1 MKKIL
6 TVSASV
12 IAVLAM
18 MLPLLIS
25 CGSPEGPSGETTPA
39 PAATSGTPEETKN
52 LYDPNG
58 YLLDDLPGDLNYG
71 GNTVR
76 ILYWSDTE
84 RPEFEIKE
92 EQLNGSIVEE
102 AIYNRNVNTEE
113 RLGVSFEWIGK
124 AGNNS
129 NIPNFVSF
137 VEAQYNGGEFFDII
151 ASYSRTVGTLMC
163 RGFMQDLNAI
173 ENSHINY
180 EKPWWPKTLL
190 TTCDIHGHLFAVS
203 GDISTNV
210 LHFMYAIYYNTNL
223 IDEMHIDDPVQF
235 VDNKTWT
242 VDKLIEL
249 TSNAYAD
256 LDNDGK
262 RSEGD
267 RYGFG
272 SIYFHLDA
280 FYSGSGLR
288 LLETDPDE
296 LIVIS
301 EDFGSQKAIDLA
313 DKLGAW
319 CVSEN
324 CYISSYNTAK
334 TYQAPFVKGNEL
346 FCQNRVYMADQANW
360 CKLHDVEWT
369 YGILPTPLY
378 DTNQEEY
385 ITIVGN
391 PFTLWGIEKGI
402 SAEDSSRATAVIECL
417 ASCGYRGTTPA
428 LFETNMKY
436 RYTTDEKGDS
446 VRMFDIIH
454 DTIDFDLGRIFAYQ
468 NSEMSEM
475 PSIAASDGMSWGAQ
489 AQIKIKALKKQIAN
503 DLTGPLREVIG

>member
-1 MKKIL
+1 
-6 TVSASV
+6 
-12 IAVLAM
+12 
-18 MLPLLIS
+18 
-25 CGSPEGPSGETTPA
+25 
-39 PAATSGTPEETKN
+39 
-52 LYDPNG
+52 
-58 YLLDDLPGDLNYG
+58 
-71 GNTVR
+71 
-76 ILYWSDTE
+76 
-84 RPEFEIKE
+84 
-92 EQLNGSIVEE
+92 
-102 AIYNRNVNTEE
+102 
-113 RLGVSFEWIGK
+113 
-124 AGNNS
+124 
-129 NIPNFVSF
+129 
-137 VEAQYNGGEFFDII
+137 
-151 ASYSRTVGTLMC
+151 
-163 RGFMQDLNAI
+163 
-173 ENSHINY
+173 
-180 EKPWWPKTLL
+180 
-190 TTCDIHGHLFAVS
+190 
-203 GDISTNV
+203 
-210 LHFMYAIYYNTNL
+210 
-223 IDEMHIDDPVQF
+223 MHIDDPVQF

-242 VDKLIEL
+242 IDKLIEL

-267 RYGFG
+267 RYGF
-272 SIYFHLDA
+272 STIYYHLDA

-346 FCQNRVYMADQANW
+346 FCQNRVYMADQANG

-369 YGILPTPLY
+369 YGIVPTTLF

-391 PFTLWGIEKGI
+391 PFTLWGIEKGV
-402 SAEDSSRATAVIECL
+402 SEEDSSRATAVIECL
-417 ASCGYRGTTPA
+417 ASYGYRGTTPA

-454 DTIDFDLGRIFAYQ
+454 DTIDFDLGRIFSYQ
-468 NSEMSEM
+468 DGYMSEM
-475 PSIAASDGMSWGAQ
+475 PSKASSDGQSWGAQ
-489 AQIKIKALKKQIAN
+489 AQSKIKVVQKQIEK
-503 DLTGPLREVIG
+503 DLINPLREVIG